1 MSLSAQWKHVHLALI
16 LNVTAENELELGS
29 GHTQHMVQLQL
40 DFGNWVTQ
48 LFLFSSE
55 FSWFSSG
62 AEFTHPSH
70 RACRLI
76 PPSLYISILFSW
88 HSPLPRSS
96 QSSLPLRILSPAWKI
111 RLLWMYDSF
120 YSLCYQNRPSPAP
133 FQGLWVPWMLPALA
147 ITIGIVLCAHCT
159 APGFWLTSVKHS
171 QYFFPSPTV
180 S

>member
-133 FQGLWVPWMLPALA
+133 FQGALGSMDA
-147 ITIGIVLCAHCT
+147 ASTGYHDWNCSLCTLYCT
-159 APGFWLTSVKHS
+159 RILVNICKT
-171 QYFFPSPTV
+171 
-180 S
+180 